1 VLQSLRPP
9 VYAARRKDGRVTQVL
24 LVGAD
29 TARLEVDL
37 APYGL
42 SCHVVNDAQVA
53 VDTLKQGLAALQ
65 PWTTVVVGQHLP
77 DMTGPAFV
85 DGLVRHFD
93 PANVVLLADV
103 EPQIAQL
110 LSGMPKVSLFP
121 SSTDGVVVADHLF
134 KRLGGA
140 PLSLSTSP
148 APSGPSSSS
157 SPPASLAS
165 LFDAPRTGMTVPLQQ
180 QTPAQAFAMPAPGP
194 SSWAP
199 PSPSQ
204 PPSAASWG
212 APSSSQPPRPT
223 TMPFFQALSASAP
236 TAMPVVSSM
245 PSSMPSM
252 PPMSSGPDRATLAR
266 MEAMAAEIASVN
278 AELVTTRARLQ
289 AAEQRVAET
298 AHQVFERE
306 AESTGLRADVREL
319 QTELDMVRQ
328 AVASDVAEISA
339 LADDGVAAQ
348 TELENL
354 RTELQGALV
363 ERDGAVGQLEM
374 VRAELDQLSATLDG
388 ARRELSVAH
397 ADIEQQRAVV
407 DSLEGTVRAAE
418 QSTAELQAALALATE
433 QQLANDE
440 ARRGAELV
448 AAELAMTQ
456 GQLAEL
462 QGALALA
469 EQARETLASESEAAL
484 ETVKAQLTIER
495 ERVIA
500 AESERQQLLSE
511 LEAAHSALGEAAG
524 VRAELDIVRNEK
536 LESETAWAQ
545 EQQKVIELEARVG
558 ESQAA
563 HLDSESRLQG
573 ELAALQ
579 QKIAELEAVAAVVV
593 EVQGQLKEAE
603 RHAALEEARA
613 DRAVADAT
621 GMRQYIEAQTHEQ
634 ARIVGEIEQ
643 LRPIASEVERARAA
657 MVDMQRQLEAGLGT
671 DELDGS
677 TEGAIEEG
685 ARARTRELLELARA
699 IEPFAW
705 GLDQAAA
712 FFAEANVDGATRHI
726 QAMRLLQKTLER
738 LKNELDRLHQT

>member
-1 VLQSLRPP
+1 M
-9 VYAARRKDGRVTQVL
+9 
-24 LVGAD
+24 
-29 TARLEVDL
+29 
-37 APYGL
+37 PYGL

-110 LSGMPKVSLFP
+110 LSVMPRVALFP
-121 SSTDGVVVADHLF
+121 STTDGVVVADHLF

-140 PLSLSTSP
+140 PLALST
-148 APSGPSSSS
+148 ASSSS
-157 SPPASLAS
+157 SPPASSLAA
-165 LFDAPRTGMTVPLQQ
+165 LFDAPRTGATVPLQQ
-180 QTPAQAFAMPAPGP
+180 QTPAQAFAMPSPGA
-194 SSWAP
+194 SSWGP
-199 PSPSQ
+199 PQPSQ
-204 PPSAASWG
+204 PPSASSW
-212 APSSSQPPRPT
+212 AVPLPSQPPRPT

-236 TAMPVVSSM
+236 TAMPVA
-245 PSSMPSM
+245 SSMPSM
-252 PPMSSGPDRATLAR
+252 PPSMAQSMPPSLPTGPDRATQAR
-266 MEAMAAEIASVN
+266 IEAMASEIASVN
-278 AELVTTRARLQ
+278 AELVATRARLQ
-289 AAEQRVAET
+289 AAEQRAAET
-298 AHQVFERE
+298 AHQAFERE
-306 AESTGLRADVREL
+306 AESSGLRADVREL

-339 LADDGVAAQ
+339 LADNGVAAQ
-348 TELENL
+348 NELENL
-354 RTELQGALV
+354 RMELQGALT

-374 VRAELDQLSATLDG
+374 VRAERDQVASALDG
-388 ARRELSVAH
+388 MRRDLGIAH

-407 DSLEGTVRAAE
+407 DSLEGTVRVAE

-440 ARRGAELV
+440 ARRMADLV
-448 AAELAMTQ
+448 AAELAVTREQRADLEAALGAGTERMVLLR

-462 QGALALA
+462 ATARA
-469 EQARETLASESEAAL
+469 EAELARENLASESQAAL
-484 ETVKAQLTIER
+484 QTVKAELAVER
-495 ERVIA
+495 DRVIA
-500 AESERQQLLSE
+500 SESERQQLLSE
-511 LEAAHSALGEAAG
+511 LEAAHTALGEAAG
-524 VRAELDIVRNEK
+524 VRAELDIVSAEK
-536 LESETAWAQ
+536 LESENAWAQ
-545 EQQKVIELEARVG
+545 EQQKVASLEASLG

-563 HLDSESRLQG
+563 HLDSESRLQA
-573 ELAALQ
+573 ELATLQ
-579 QKIAELEAVAAVVV
+579 AKVAELEAVAAVVV
-593 EVQGQLKEAE
+593 EVQDRLKEAE

-657 MVDMQRQLEAGLGT
+657 MVDMQRQLEAALGT

-699 IEPFAW
+699 IEPFVW
-705 GLDQAAA
+705 GLDQAAG

>member
-1 VLQSLRPP
+1 M
-9 VYAARRKDGRVTQVL
+9 
-24 LVGAD
+24 
-29 TARLEVDL
+29 
-37 APYGL
+37 PYGL

-110 LSGMPKVSLFP
+110 LSSMPKVALFP
-121 SSTDGVVVADHLF
+121 SGTDGVVVADHLF

-140 PLSLSTSP
+140 PLSLSTTP
-148 APSGPSSSS
+148 APSSSSSSS

-180 QTPAQAFAMPAPGP
+180 QTPAQAFAMPSPGA
-194 SSWAP
+194 SSWGPPQASQP
-199 PSPSQ
+199 PSASSWGAPQPSQ
-204 PPSAASWG
+204 PPSASSWG
-212 APSSSQPPRPT
+212 PPQPSQPPRPT

-236 TAMPVVSSM
+236 TAMPVA
-245 PSSMPSM
+245 SSMPSM
-252 PPMSSGPDRATLAR
+252 PPSMAQAMPPSMPTGPDRATLAR
-266 MEAMAAEIASVN
+266 IEAMASEIASVN

-298 AHQVFERE
+298 AHQAFERE
-306 AESTGLRADVREL
+306 AESSGLRADVREL

-354 RTELQGALV
+354 RMELQGALTD
-363 ERDGAVGQLEM
+363 RDGAVGQLEM
-374 VRAELDQLSATLDG
+374 VRAERDQLTASLDG

-433 QQLANDE
+433 QQLANDD
-440 ARRGAELV
+440 ARRTAELV

-456 GQLAEL
+456 GQRAELEAALAAGTERMVLLQGQLAEL
-462 QGALALA
+462 EA
-469 EQARETLASESEAAL
+469 ARENLASESEAAL
-484 ETVKAQLTIER
+484 QTVKAQLATER
-495 ERVIA
+495 DRVIA
-500 AESERQQLLSE
+500 SESERQQLLSE
-511 LEAAHSALGEAAG
+511 LEAAHTALGEAAG
-524 VRAELDIVRNEK
+524 VRAELDIVSAEK
-536 LESETAWAQ
+536 LESENAWAQ
-545 EQQKVIELEARVG
+545 EQQKVADLEARLG

-563 HLDSESRLQG
+563 HLDSETRLQG
-573 ELAALQ
+573 ELSALQ
-579 QKIAELEAVAAVVV
+579 QKVAELEAVAAVVV

-643 LRPIASEVERARAA
+643 LRPIASEVDRARAA
-657 MVDMQRQLEAGLGT
+657 MVDMQRQLEAALGT
-671 DELDGS
+671 DEHDGS

-699 IEPFAW
+699 IEPFVW
-705 GLDQAAA
+705 GLDQAAG